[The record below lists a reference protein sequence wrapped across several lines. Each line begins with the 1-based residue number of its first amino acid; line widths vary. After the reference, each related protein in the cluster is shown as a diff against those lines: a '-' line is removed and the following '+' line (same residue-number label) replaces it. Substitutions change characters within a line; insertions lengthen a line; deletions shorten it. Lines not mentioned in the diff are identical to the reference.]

1 MRYLLDTDTCIYI
14 MNEQPEKVFRKA
26 ATLKPGDVGISSI
39 TFYELAF
46 GIANSGKAASNRKR
60 LETFVKGVPVQPF
73 NQTCADVATQVRLE
87 LKRKGTLIG
96 PYDLLIAAHAL
107 HLGLTLVTNNIKEFK
122 RISRLK
128 VENWLAE

>member
-1 MRYLLDTDTCIYI
+1 MLYLLDTDTCIYI

-46 GIANSGKAASNRKR
+46 GIANSGKAAANRKR
-60 LETFVKGVPVQPF
+60 LETFIKSVPVQPF
-73 NQTCADVATQVRLE
+73 DQTCADVAARVRLE
-87 LKRKGTLIG
+87 LKRKGTPIG

-107 HLGLTLVTNNIKEFK
+107 HLDLTLVTNNIKEFK
-122 RISRLK
+122 RVSKLD
-128 VENWLAE
+128 VENWLS